1 MNSKPNFFAL
11 RQGASTV
18 GTGHIGPIPYIGSGS
33 ADVHHGFGANATS
46 TANLEIPTRPVA
58 AGLEDHE
65 VFGDVLARD
74 TVVRDYLRPI
84 KRHLLAH
91 RATEIWINKPG
102 ELVIQLETGN
112 VTVQEPALDF
122 AALES
127 FAQAIAVYSPQQQT
141 VGAKTPLLSATMPDG
156 ERIQIVLP
164 PAVEAGMVSM
174 SIRIPKA
181 DVIPLAKYR
190 DSGAFSK
197 FIWARPDNLREAMAT
212 LSPQD
217 RRLAELL
224 EQGNLHDFL
233 IESILAKKNTG
244 VTGDTGSGK
253 TTLMMS
259 MCQHIPH
266 HERLITVEDV
276 RELMLPHHSNR
287 VHLLYSKSSQGVARI
302 TPADLIGSLMRMA
315 PDRALLAEL
324 RSSEAWDFLKLLT
337 TGHSGSITSWH
348 AESCALGSERFVF
361 MAKENPE
368 AATLSREEIKHLYT
382 LTIDVVIHITRK
394 IVYDRDGHQVGYER
408 FVDEVYFD
416 PWAKTQARF
425 GDRSVGAKP

>member
-1 MNSKPNFFAL
+1 MTGALDFLTSRKPATPEPGFVDTAFDS
-11 RQGASTV
+11 RFDTD
-18 GTGHIGPIPYIGSGS
+18 Y
-33 ADVHHGFGANATS
+33 HGFGDDA
-46 TANLEIPTRPVA
+46 
-58 AGLEDHE
+58 
-65 VFGDVLARD
+65 VFGDVLASD
-74 TVVRDYLRPI
+74 TVVRSYLRPI
-84 KRHLLAH
+84 KKHMLAH
-91 RATEIWINKPG
+91 QATEIWINKPG

-122 AALES
+122 AALEA

-164 PAVEAGMVSM
+164 PAVEPGMVSM
-174 SIRIPKA
+174 SIRIPKS
-181 DVIPLAKYR
+181 DVIPLKRYR

-197 FIWARPDNLREAMAT
+197 FIWPRPDNFESAARK
-212 LSPQD
+212 LSPED
-217 RRLAELL
+217 RHLAELL
-224 EQGNLHDFL
+224 AAGNLHDFL
-233 IESILAKKNTG
+233 IAAILAKKNTG
-244 VTGDTGSGK
+244 VIGDAGSGK
-253 TTLMMS
+253 TTLMKS
-259 MCQHIPH
+259 MCQHIPC

-276 RELMLPHHSNR
+276 RELMLPLHQNR
-287 VHLLYSKSSQGVARI
+287 VHLLYSKSSQGVARV

-361 MAKENPE
+361 MCKENAE
-368 AATLSREEIKHLYT
+368 AATLGREEIKHLYT

-394 IVYDRDGHQVGYER
+394 IVYDPQGKQIGYER

-416 PWAKTQARF
+416 PWAKSQARF
-425 GDRSVGAKP
+425 GDRKVGQGG

>member
-1 MNSKPNFFAL
+1 MTGALDFLTNRKPA
-11 RQGASTV
+11 APAAD
-18 GTGHIGPIPYIGSGS
+18 TGFVDTAFDSRFDTDY
-33 ADVHHGFGANATS
+33 HGFGDDA
-46 TANLEIPTRPVA
+46 
-58 AGLEDHE
+58 
-65 VFGDVLARD
+65 VFGDVLASD
-74 TVVRDYLRPI
+74 TVVRSYLRPI
-84 KRHLLAH
+84 KKHMLAH
-91 RATEIWINKPG
+91 QATEIWINKPG

-112 VTVQEPALDF
+112 VTIAEPALDF
-122 AALES
+122 AALEA

-164 PAVEAGMVSM
+164 PAVEPGMVSM
-174 SIRIPKA
+174 SIRIPKS
-181 DVIPLAKYR
+181 DVIPLKRYR

-197 FIWARPDNLREAMAT
+197 FIWPRPDNFESAIRK
-212 LSPQD
+212 LSPED
-217 RRLAELL
+217 RHLAELL
-224 EQGNLHDFL
+224 AAGNLHDFL
-233 IESILAKKNTG
+233 IASILAKKNTG
-244 VTGDTGSGK
+244 VIGDTGSGK
-253 TTLMMS
+253 TTLMKS
-259 MCQHIPH
+259 MCQHIPG

-276 RELMLPHHSNR
+276 RELMLPLHKNR
-287 VHLLYSKSSQGVARI
+287 VHLLYSKSSQGVARV

-361 MAKENPE
+361 MCKENAE
-368 AATLSREEIKHLYT
+368 AATLGREEIKHLYT

-394 IVYDRDGHQVGYER
+394 IVYDPQGKQVGYER

-416 PWAKTQARF
+416 PWAKSHARF
-425 GDRSVGAKP
+425 GDRKVGQGG

>member
-1 MNSKPNFFAL
+1 MTGALGFLTSRNPATPKPGFVDTAFDS
-11 RQGASTV
+11 RFDTD
-18 GTGHIGPIPYIGSGS
+18 Y
-33 ADVHHGFGANATS
+33 HGFGDDA
-46 TANLEIPTRPVA
+46 
-58 AGLEDHE
+58 
-65 VFGDVLARD
+65 VFGDVLASD
-74 TVVRDYLRPI
+74 TVVRSYLRPI
-84 KRHLLAH
+84 KKHMLAH
-91 RATEIWINKPG
+91 QATEIWINKPG

-112 VTVQEPALDF
+112 LTIEEPVLDF
-122 AALES
+122 AAREA

-164 PAVEAGMVSM
+164 PVVEPGMVSM
-174 SIRIPKA
+174 SIRIPKS
-181 DVIPLAKYR
+181 DVIPLKRYR

-197 FIWARPDNLREAMAT
+197 FIWPRPDNFEAAVRN
-212 LSPQD
+212 LSPED
-217 RRLAELL
+217 RHLAEMLAA
-224 EQGNLHDFL
+224 GNLHDFL
-233 IESILAKKNTG
+233 IASILAKKNTG
-244 VTGDTGSGK
+244 VIGDTGSGK
-253 TTLMMS
+253 TTLMKS

-276 RELMLPHHSNR
+276 RELMLPLHENR
-287 VHLLYSKSSQGVARI
+287 VHLLYSKSSQGVSRV

-361 MAKENPE
+361 MCKENAE
-368 AATLSREEIKHLYT
+368 AATLGREEIKHLYT

-394 IVYDRDGHQVGYER
+394 IVYDPQGKQIGYER

-416 PWAKTQARF
+416 PWTKSQARF
-425 GDRSVGAKP
+425 GDRKVGQGG

>member
-1 MNSKPNFFAL
+1 MTGKRDFFT
-11 RQGASTV
+11 RRGHGPSGGGIGRNGA
-18 GTGHIGPIPYIGSGS
+18 IPYLGS
-33 ADVHHGFGANATS
+33 ANAEGRHD
-46 TANLEIPTRPVA
+46 LEIPTRS
-58 AGLEDHE
+58 GHKGIEDHE
-65 VFGDVLARD
+65 IFGEVLARD

-84 KRHLLAH
+84 KRHLLEH
-91 RATEIWINKPG
+91 QATEVWINKPG

-112 VTVQEPALDF
+112 VTVQEPSLDF
-122 AALES
+122 AALEA

-141 VGAKTPLLSATMPDG
+141 VGAKAPLLSATMPDG

-164 PAVEAGMVSM
+164 PAVEPGMVSM
-174 SIRIPKA
+174 CIRIHKSH
-181 DVIPLAKYR
+181 VIPLATYR
-190 DSGAFSK
+190 DSGAFSR
-197 FIWARPDNLREAMAT
+197 FIWARPDNLREA
-212 LSPQD
+212 LSDLTPQD
-217 RRLAELL
+217 RRLVELL

-233 IESILAKKNTG
+233 TEAILAKKNTG
-244 VTGDTGSGK
+244 VIGDTGSGK
-253 TTLMMS
+253 TTLMKS

-276 RELMLPHHSNR
+276 RELMLPHHHNR
-287 VHLLYSKSSQGVARI
+287 VHLLYSKSAQGIARV

-324 RSSEAWDFLKLLT
+324 RGSEAWDFLKLLT

-361 MAKENPE
+361 MCKENTE
-368 AATLSREEIKHLYT
+368 AATLAREEIKHLYT

-394 IVYDRDGHQVGYER
+394 IVYGADGHQVGYER

-416 PWAKTQARF
+416 PWAKARARF
-425 GDRSVGAKP
+425 GDRSVGRGTTP